1 MEPYNPADI
10 EGKWQQRWEEQG
22 LANVD
27 TANPADPFYML
38 MMFPYPSGDLHVGH
52 GRNYI
57 LGDALFRLFL
67 MKGMRALNPMGWDA
81 FGLPAENAAIRHGI
95 HPREWT
101 LANIQRMKRQF
112 RRWGILYDWT
122 KEIASCEPEY
132 YRWNQW
138 LFIKLLERGLAYRA
152 HRAVNWCPSCTTV
165 LANEQVQQGA
175 CERCGSPVVQRELE
189 QWFLRI
195 TEYADRLLEGLDR
208 LDKWPERVK
217 VMQRNWIGR
226 STGCDVEFSVE
237 GTGERFT
244 VYTTRVDTIYGATF
258 VALAPEHP
266 LVPRLIAEAPDRAEI
281 EAFVERMRSASRLQR
296 EAEGAEKEGYF
307 TGSYAINPFSGERIP
322 IWIANFVL
330 MDYGTGAIMSV
341 PAHDQ
346 RDYEFAT
353 KYGIPVRLVIQGEGM
368 DPGAK
373 LEAAHEG
380 PGVLVNSGPFDGLD
394 WEEAKE
400 RMAEYAE
407 EKGFGKRQ
415 VRYRLRDWLISRQRY
430 WGTPIPVI
438 YCEDCGAVPVPETDL
453 PVELPTDI
461 DFRGVKGNPLEHSSS
476 FVETTCPRCGR
487 AARRETDTMD
497 TFVDSSWYYLRFINP
512 EVHDAM
518 FDVERARHWMPV
530 DLYIGGIEHA
540 TMHLIYARFI
550 YKVLFDMG
558 LVPNDEPFTELFN
571 QGMIYKEGYRDPT
584 QNMAWVPRDEIEFVD
599 GPGDVRRALRKGS
612 GAELV
617 PENAKMSKSKFNVV
631 PPDELIERYGADTE
645 RVYTLF
651 IGPPERDAEWRD
663 EAVAGAHRFLSRVWS
678 LLEKVQGD
686 GGREKDSELEV
697 ATHRTIKKVSE
708 DVQRYHLNTAVASLM
723 EFLNVL
729 SAAADRGSAAA
740 GQLRESY
747 ETLLRLLH
755 PFAPHITEELWQRL
769 GHGEPIVKSGWPE
782 WNRDLLAAQA
792 VTIAVQVN
800 GKLRGQV
807 DVEPDADREAVEAA
821 ARANPSVA
829 RWLEGK
835 NIVKVIVVPGRLVN
849 FVVR

>member
-1 MEPYNPADI
+1 MDPYRPAEI
-10 EGKWQQRWEEQG
+10 EAKWQQRWEEQG
-22 LANVD
+22 LAVVD
-27 TANPADPFYML
+27 TSDPSDPFYML

-67 MKGMRALNPMGWDA
+67 MQGRRALNPMGWDA
-81 FGLPAENAAIRHGI
+81 FGLPAENAAIRRGI

-101 LANIQRMKRQF
+101 LANIERMKRQF

-138 LFIKLLERGLAYRA
+138 LFLQLLERGLAYRA

-195 TEYADRLLEGLDR
+195 TDYADRLLEGLDR
-208 LDKWPERVK
+208 LEKWPERVK

-226 STGCDVEFSVE
+226 STGCDVEFTVE
-237 GTGERFT
+237 GTGKRFT

-266 LVPRLIAEAPDRAEI
+266 LVPELIAGAPDRDTI
-281 EAFVERMRSASRLQR
+281 EAFVKRMRNASRLER
-296 EAEGAEKEGYF
+296 EAEGGEKEGYF
-307 TGSYAINPFSGERIP
+307 TGSYAINPFSGERVP

-346 RDYEFAT
+346 RDFDFAT
-353 KYGIPVRLVIQGEGM
+353 KYGIPIRLVIRGEGM
-368 DPGAK
+368 DPDAT
-373 LEAAHEG
+373 LEAAYEG

-400 RMAEYAE
+400 RMGEHAERE
-407 EKGFGKRQ
+407 GFGKRR

-438 YCEDCGAVPVPETDL
+438 YCDACGVVPVPEERL

-461 DFRGVKGNPLEHSSS
+461 DFRGVTGNPLAKSPS
-476 FVETTCPRCGR
+476 FVETTCPRCG
-487 AARRETDTMD
+487 APARRETDTMD
-497 TFVDSSWYYLRFINP
+497 TFVDSSWYYLRFVNP
-512 EVHDAM
+512 KIDDAM
-518 FDVERARHWMPV
+518 FDAERVRTWMPV

-540 TMHLIYARFI
+540 TMHLIYARFV
-550 YKVLFDMG
+550 YKVLYDMG

-571 QGMIYKEGYRDPT
+571 QGMIYKEGWRDPSR
-584 QNMAWVPRDEIEFVD
+584 NMAWVPRDEIEFREN
-599 GPGDVRRALRKGS
+599 GTAIRKET

-617 PENAKMSKSKFNVV
+617 AESAKMSKSKVNVV

-663 EAVAGAHRFLSRVWS
+663 DAVAGAHRFLSRLWN
-678 LLEKVQGD
+678 LL
-686 GGREKDSELEV
+686 GRIEAAPEEGPRDEPLEV
-697 ATHRTIKKVSE
+697 ATHRAVRKVTE
-708 DVQRYHLNTAVASLM
+708 DMRRYHLNTAVASLM

-729 SAAADRGSAAA
+729 AESVEKGNASRE
-740 GQLRESY
+740 QLRTAY
-747 ETLLRLLH
+747 ETVLRLLH
-755 PFAPHITEELWQRL
+755 PFAPHMTEELWERL
-769 GHGEPIVKSGWPE
+769 GHGESIVRSGWPE
-782 WNRDLLAAQA
+782 WDESLLASQK

-807 DVEPDADREAVEAA
+807 EVDPSAGKDAVEAA
-821 ARANPSVA
+821 AREKDAIA
-829 RWLEGK
+829 RWLEEGQV
-835 NIVKVIVVPGRLVN
+835 VKVIFVPGRLLN
-849 FVVR
+849 FVVRKG